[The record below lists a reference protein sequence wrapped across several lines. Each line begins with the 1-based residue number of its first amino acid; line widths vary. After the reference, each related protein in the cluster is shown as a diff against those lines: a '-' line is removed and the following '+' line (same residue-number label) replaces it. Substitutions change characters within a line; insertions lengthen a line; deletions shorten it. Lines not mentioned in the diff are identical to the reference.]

1 MIGKYTALLLHLVRV
16 PSSTTSFPSPLS
28 QLFDDLSNN
37 YYYVYTFF
45 FSYNFKLKKLIFS
58 IFHQHFNLTSLR

>member
-1 MIGKYTALLLHLVRV
+1 MVGKYTALLLHLVQV

-28 QLFDDLSNN
+28 QLFGDLRNN

-45 FSYNFKLKKLIFS
+45 FLITSNLK
-58 IFHQHFNLTSLR
+58 N